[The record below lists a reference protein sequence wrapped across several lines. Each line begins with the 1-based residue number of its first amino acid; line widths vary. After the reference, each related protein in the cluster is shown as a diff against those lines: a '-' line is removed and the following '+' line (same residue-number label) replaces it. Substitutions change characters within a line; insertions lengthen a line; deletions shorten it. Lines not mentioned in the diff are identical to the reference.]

1 MIDTSSE
8 VRALLM
14 HYNRLLEL
22 HSHLEPISKEV
33 CEAMGDLSQ
42 FDTVQTKLNEKM
54 AIVESIQK
62 ESQEIT
68 AKKKKLKLSDPEK
81 AEIRKAEEKLTIVV
95 KRIIEQE
102 NRSCELLQKQ
112 GVKILRK

>member
-1 MIDTSSE
+1 MIDTSLE

-22 HSHLEPISKEV
+22 HSRLEPISKEV

-42 FDTVQTKLNEKM
+42 FDAVQTKLKEKM

-68 AKKKKLKLSDPEK
+68 AKKKKLKLTAPEK

-95 KRIIEQE
+95 KRIIDQE
-102 NRSCELLQKQ
+102 NKSCELLQKQ
-112 GVKILRK
+112 GVKIVRK

>member
-42 FDTVQTKLNEKM
+42 FDTVQTKLKEKM

-95 KRIIEQE
+95 ERIIEQE

>member
-42 FDTVQTKLNEKM
+42 FDTVQTKLKEKM

-68 AKKKKLKLSDPEK
+68 IKKKKLKLSDPEK

-102 NRSCELLQKQ
+102 NRSCEILQKQ

>member
-1 MIDTSSE
+1 MTDTSSE

-14 HYNRLLEL
+14 HYDKILEL
-22 HSHLEPISKEV
+22 HSRLEPVSKEV

-42 FDTVQTKLNEKM
+42 FNTVHIKLKEKM
-54 AIVESIQK
+54 AIVESIKK

-68 AKKKKLKLSDPEK
+68 EKKKKLKLSDPEK
-81 AEIRKAEEKLTIVV
+81 AKIRKAEEKLTIVV

-102 NRSCELLQKQ
+102 DRNCELLQKQ